1 MASSTIIPKPNTEG
15 CYSTVL
21 KPRHERAL
29 IGCIGD
35 VTTGLSPVEPTNA
48 GELLFRIWDEAKSFS
63 GMGMPTRPP
72 YLSTLDQCN
81 MHIQRRPDLVPLLAA
96 VHEKKAYAWLCEHS
110 TQFYPFEVQLI
121 DTLAE

>member
-1 MASSTIIPKPNTEG
+1 MASSTIIPKPNAEG
-15 CYSTVL
+15 YYSSFL
-21 KPRHERAL
+21 RSKQEQLL
-29 IGCIGD
+29 IDSIID
-35 VTTGLSPVEPTNA
+35 ATSRLSAVEPTNA

-81 MHIQRRPDLVPLLAA
+81 VHIQRHPDLVPLLAA

-110 TQFYPFEVQLI
+110 TYYYPSEVRLI
-121 DTLAE
+121 DTAH